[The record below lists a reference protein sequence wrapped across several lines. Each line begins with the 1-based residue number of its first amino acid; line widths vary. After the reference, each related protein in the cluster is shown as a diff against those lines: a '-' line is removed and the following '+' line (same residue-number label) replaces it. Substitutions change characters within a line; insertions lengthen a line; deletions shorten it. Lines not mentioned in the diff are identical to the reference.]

1 MTRSHTGKEKNG
13 GKGLIFSIQR
23 YSIHDGPGIRTTI
36 FFKGCPLRCKWCS
49 NPESLNPYPEIM
61 VRATRCDG
69 CGKCLEVCASGA
81 ILLERGNL
89 LVDRSRCDLCMKCVD
104 VCLAG
109 AIEITGRYV
118 SVEETI
124 EECGKDELFYRN
136 SGGGVT
142 LSGGEPLYQPEVA
155 LNLLKACKDRGLS
168 TALDTSGYSGWEVL
182 GNALEYTDLVLYDIK
197 HIDPGM
203 HYTGTGVKNDIILEN
218 LRRVVDAKRTR
229 VWIRVPVIPGYNDS
243 EQYVERLA
251 AVLTKMSVEKIS
263 LLGYHEWGKPKYGAL
278 GKDYPLDGCMPPS
291 QGRLESLRDF
301 MQSKGLEVTVGY

>member
-1 MTRSHTGKEKNG
+1 
-13 GKGLIFSIQR
+13 
-23 YSIHDGPGIRTTI
+23 
-36 FFKGCPLRCKWCS
+36 
-49 NPESLNPYPEIM
+49 
-61 VRATRCDG
+61 
-69 CGKCLEVCASGA
+69 
-81 ILLERGNL
+81 
-89 LVDRSRCDLCMKCVD
+89 
-104 VCLAG
+104 
-109 AIEITGRYV
+109 
-118 SVEETI
+118 
-124 EECGKDELFYRN
+124 
-136 SGGGVT
+136 

-182 GNALEYTDLVLYDIK
+182 GNALEYTDLILYDIK

-229 VWIRVPVIPGYNDS
+229 VWIRVPVIPDYNDS

-251 AVLTKMSVEKIS
+251 AVLTKMPVEKIS